1 MPTDTADLAAC
12 EPVYE
17 DFPGWN
23 ESTFGIKTFAE
34 LPKNAQHYLLR
45 IEKLAGIP
53 LDIIS
58 TGPDRNETIILRHPL
73 AVPLNDTDHEMD
85 GVLV

>member
-1 MPTDTADLAAC
+1 MPTDAADLAAC

-23 ESTFGIKTFAE
+23 ESTLGIKVFGQ
-34 LPKNAQHYLLR
+34 LPQNAQNYLLR
-45 IEKLAGIP
+45 IEKLAGVPI
-53 LDIIS
+53 DIIS

-73 AVPLNDTDHEMD
+73 AASVSNQD
-85 GVLV
+85 VKAVV